1 MKLPAFDIRCWY
13 VLTLAL
19 LVAACVTQPQR
30 ISGNSSAHNAGEL
43 RDWSASG
50 KIGVSGVEQ
59 SGSGSFTWQQQTE
72 QSKLSVRG
80 PVGTG
85 AMQITLDGAHL
96 SMQSSDGA
104 QYDAEQ
110 VLAELQTRLGV
121 AVPVNQLRYWL
132 LGVAG
137 PGAHQWLDANNS
149 VLEQDGWHIVY
160 GEWLQRGALRV
171 PAKLTLTREQLRI
184 VMVVQNWRLDT

>member
-1 MKLPAFDIRCWY
+1 MQLPAFDIRIWC

-19 LVAACVTQPQR
+19 LNAACVTQPQH
-30 ISGNSSAHNAGEL
+30 ILGNSAAHSAAEL

-85 AMQITLDGAHL
+85 SMQITLDGARL

-110 VLAELQTRLGV
+110 VLAELETRLGV

-132 LGVAG
+132 LGLPG
-137 PGAHQWLDANNS
+137 PGAHQWLDANS

-171 PAKLTLTREQLRI
+171 PAKLTLTRERLRI
-184 VMVVQNWRLDT
+184 VMVVQKWQLDT

>member
-1 MKLPAFDIRCWY
+1 LLI
-13 VLTLAL
+13 LAL
-19 LVAACVTQPQR
+19 LTAACVTQSQK
-30 ISGNSSAHNAGEL
+30 ITGNSAAHDATAL
-43 RDWSASG
+43 RIWSASG
-50 KIGVSGVEQ
+50 KIGVSGIEQ
-59 SGSGSFTWQQQTE
+59 SGSGSFTWQQQADV
-72 QSKLSVRG
+72 SKLQVRG

-85 AMQITLDGAHL
+85 SLHITLNGEHL

-110 VLAELQTRLGV
+110 VLAELETRLGV

-132 LGVAG
+132 LGVPG
-137 PGAHQWLDANNS
+137 PGESHWLEADH

-160 GEWLQRGALRV
+160 GEWLQRGELRV

-184 VMVVQNWRLDT
+184 VMVVQGWQLDS